1 MRVLTLTGTRTFNV
15 VLRDYATSTIRYNII
30 IFNENTRQNE
40 TEIEISKTVSEIQ
53 ANMNQLEIT
62 YTADRVEGDELSF
75 YVVGKGESKI
85 LHRNKLFFTAKTPQ
99 NYTINE

>member
-1 MRVLTLTGTRTFNV
+1 MRVLTLTGNRKFNV
-15 VLRDYATSTIRYNII
+15 VLRLHKRFSNSYEVVL
-30 IFNENTRQNE
+30 FNENTRQNE
-40 TEIEISKTVSEIQ
+40 DSITVVATNEQII

-62 YTADRVEGDELSF
+62 YTEDRLEGDEFSF
-75 YVVGKGESKI
+75 YIVQPNSNTV

>member
-15 VLRDYATSTIRYNII
+15 VLRDYAISTVRYNVIL
-30 IFNENTRQNE
+30 FNENTRQNE
-40 TEIEISKTVSEIQ
+40 TEIEISKTVAEIQ

-75 YVVGKGESKI
+75 YVVGKGEDKI

-99 NYTINE
+99 NYTVNE